1 MSGKNNQCVV
11 IKEKG
16 KRRQR
21 PREQKTKKPKEKK

>member
-1 MSGKNNQCVV
+1 MSGKNNQCAV

-16 KRRQR
+16 KQR